1 MYMKFTV
8 SFCDASQKTYSSP
21 KEGAVLLKHNGDGA
35 WEIVSQIGP
44 EYLEAQGIKPL
55 SKEKCRMEIEGR
67 GGFLLA

>member
-1 MYMKFTV
+1 MQYHV
-8 SFCDASQKTYSSP
+8 HYCDATQKTYSTFQ
-21 KEGAVLLKHNGDGA
+21 EGAVLLKDNGDGA
-35 WEIVSQIGP
+35 WEIVSQVGP